1 MSFRSSIAYCCL
13 YAPIFCE
20 LASSDGT
27 VALINSNCMP
37 NQNRPYEPLTSENA
51 ALVLVD
57 HQVGLMTGVRDYSTG
72 ELKHNV
78 VALAKAAKALK
89 LPIVATTTARDS
101 MWGPTFPELVEALP
115 GIEIIDRSSVNAFD
129 DARVAKA
136 IEGTGRKKLIF
147 AGISLEVCAAFPA
160 ITAVGRGL
168 DAYVA
173 VDASGTFSEAKRQAG
188 LLRMLQAGVI
198 VSDYGTLMVEILKDN
213 ARPEAGPLYEAIDMQ
228 WAKLVWQI
236 AAAYE
241 KRPQSK

>member
-1 MSFRSSIAYCCL
+1 M
-13 YAPIFCE
+13 
-20 LASSDGT
+20 
-27 VALINSNCMP
+27 N
-37 NQNRPYEPLTSENA
+37 NQVRPYEPLTSENA

-57 HQVGLMTGVRDYSTG
+57 HQVGLMSGVRDISTG

-89 LPIVATTTARDS
+89 VPIVATSTARDS

-115 GIEIIDRSSVNAFD
+115 GIEIIDGSSVNAFD
-129 DARVAKA
+129 DVRVSRA

-160 ITAVGRGL
+160 ITAVGKGL

-173 VDASGTFSEAKRQAG
+173 VDASGTFSETKRQGG

-198 VSDYGTLMVEILKDN
+198 VSDYTTLMVEILKDN
-213 ARPEAGPLYEAIDMQ
+213 ARPEAGEVYAAMDMG
-228 WAKLVWQI
+228 WAKLVGQI
-236 AAAYE
+236 AQACG
-241 KRPQSK
+241 K